1 LNNKIESLKLEMQF
15 QQNEYTIQIRNL
27 LEEKENMMHALKKT
41 NHTSNSYVV
50 VNDGGDRAE
59 SASLKVTYINNKN
72 NDYGNDDSSNN
83 DNEIQQLDNS
93 YNDASEN
100 KQSYRSSVQVIT
112 TKTYAIPYNS
122 EENDHNESGSDN
134 NEPNTKITIKKNE
147 RINNNNRSKN
157 NNSNSNNSTNNTSKN
172 EDDSVRIEMKHQ
184 IELLE
189 NQVKETTEKN
199 NLLIDQYEKN
209 VQYLNEQIKFYK
221 V

>member
-1 LNNKIESLKLEMQF
+1 MQF
-15 QQNEYTIQIRNL
+15 QQNEYTVQIRTL
-27 LEEKENMMHALKKT
+27 LEEKENMMNTFKKA
-41 NHTSNSYVV
+41 NHINNNYVV

-59 SASLKVTYINNKN
+59 SSSLKVTYINKNN
-72 NDYGNDDSSNN
+72 NDYDNDDSSNN
-83 DNEIQQLDNS
+83 ENEIQQFDNS
-93 YNDASEN
+93 YNDHSEN

-122 EENDHNESGSDN
+122 DENDNNESGNDS

-147 RINNNNRSKN
+147 RLNSKN
-157 NNSNSNNSTNNTSKN
+157 KNTSSNNNSTNNTSKN
-172 EDDSVRIEMKHQ
+172 DDDTVKHEMKHQ

-221 V
+221 VKFNFFNNLNK